1 MIDAEL
7 AREAT
12 QQLKL
17 LVNMRFGSGT
27 WERIEKERSR
37 LVADA
42 ERRAKAKSAKRQEQF
57 QIVIVLA
64 ILGAATAAMIG
75 GLVWYYFEIR

>member
-17 LVNMRFGSGT
+17 LVNMSFASGT

-37 LVADA
+37 CVADA

-64 ILGAATAAMIG
+64 MLGAATAAMIG

>member
-37 LVADA
+37 RVADA
-42 ERRAKAKSAKRQEQF
+42 ERRAKEKSAKRQEQF

-64 ILGAATAAMIG
+64 MLGAATAAMIG
-75 GLVWYYFEIR
+75 GLFWYYFEIR